1 MPAARPCYKNLLV
14 ATTGFIAVI
23 ACGLFTDDRA
33 LAQPPGA
40 VIQGQPFRG
49 GRPPG
54 MAMPSGA
61 QPGQPPG
68 DQSKSDDKDKKEEGE
83 KKDDDKDKKDE
94 EKKDGAVKRPDEPPK
109 PADPR
114 ELDAKPDASGRIT
127 FSFNGQSWADVL
139 QWLANVSELSLDWR
153 ELPSDYLNLTT
164 QRSYTLD
171 EARDLINRHLQARG
185 YALLLSGEVLSVVKL
200 DAVDPSL
207 VPRVTEED
215 LYDLLPH
222 DLVKLSIEL
231 PEGLDVTKAVED
243 VKQALSPNA
252 KVLPL
257 AATKRLLMIDTVAN
271 LRMVSALLNAE
282 RLAVE
287 GRAVPREFVLQYVQ
301 AASVID
307 TLYVVLGLD
316 PNSRPSQMEL
326 QMQQQKMQLMQQ
338 LAQRG
343 KDVTQMLKKDGP
355 PVYLAYNR
363 QRNSVLVNAPEA
375 EMRVIERT
383 IKALDIPVGGAAA
396 ADDDGPMV
404 RTLEQYRLK
413 TISPDAVITTLEEI
427 GNLSPRAELRGDS
440 DSKTIFARASDS
452 DHEKI
457 AELIEQLDGS
467 ETRVEVFWLRRLPAE
482 AVAGSIQ
489 SLIIEKP
496 KKKDNNNDYPFYVFG
511 GRRNQE
517 PEEPET
523 LLRVDADIENNRLIA
538 RGTPQQLDEVR
549 DLLVKLGE
557 PLGEGGDNRR
567 VRVFDALDPDETQ
580 RLLDQIKAAWP
591 AVGGGTELVIPP
603 APEED
608 APADDDNDGDDDD
621 DKEEPTRGTVAV
633 VTNPT
638 PFRLLTTTTGS
649 KPTDAEP
656 TQQSKRDAEASDDS
670 SPVTVQVDQRGRLVI
685 ASDDTAALDRLQELV
700 EDLAPEPAKYEVF
713 HVKNRTPDDIV
724 YNLET
729 YFKDFLAED
738 DDEPILDWWGRMRGG
753 NSDKEP
759 EPVRLSRR
767 KPLRFLA
774 DDWSSS
780 ILVANATAAQLEEME
795 RLINAWDRQPVNDRI
810 LTRRTATVKLRF
822 SKASVVVSAL
832 KDVYR
837 DLLSKGDREFDTE
850 ESKASGTSLRY
861 LTRIQH
867 AAGDP
872 TEPAGIPFG
881 GVLSLGSDDAANVVI
896 VSARSEVFDSVLET
910 IEDID
915 QQARPTTTVQ
925 VVQLEGG
932 LASNELRQALSRA
945 LTGEGAASAGNNND
959 RDRRGGDSRRGRDR
973 GRGRGRGRD

>member
-1 MPAARPCYKNLLV
+1 MPAARPCCKNLLV
-14 ATTGFIAVI
+14 VAIGLVLIASDSVW
-23 ACGLFTDDRA
+23 
-33 LAQPPGA
+33 AQSVA
-40 VIQGQPFRG
+40 QFMQGRPSRG

-54 MAMPSGA
+54 MIMPPGA
-61 QPGQPPG
+61 QPVMPGQPPEG
-68 DQSKSDDKDKKEEGE
+68 EAKPDEKKDEE
-83 KKDDDKDKKDE
+83 KKDDDKKDE
-94 EKKDGAVKRPDEPPK
+94 EKKDETVKRPNEPPK

-114 ELDAKPDASGRIT
+114 ELEAKPDANGRIT
-127 FSFNGQSWADVL
+127 FSFNGQPWADVL

-164 QRSYTLD
+164 QRSYTLP

-207 VPRVTEED
+207 VPRATEED

-231 PEGLDVTKAVED
+231 PEGMDAKQAVED
-243 VKQALSPNA
+243 VKQALSPHA
-252 KVLPL
+252 KVMPL
-257 AATKRLLMIDTVAN
+257 AATKRLLLIDTVAN
-271 LRMVSALLNAE
+271 LRMVSALLNSE

-287 GRAVPREFVLQYVQ
+287 GRVVPREFVLKYIQ
-301 AASVID
+301 ASAVID

-326 QMQQQKMQLMQQ
+326 QMQQQKMQIMQQ
-338 LAQRG
+338 MAQSG
-343 KDVTQMLKKDGP
+343 KDVMQLLKKDGP

-363 QRNSVLVNAPEA
+363 QRNSVLVNAPEP

-383 IKALDIPVGGAAA
+383 IKALDIPAGGV
-396 ADDDGPMV
+396 ADSGDEGPMV

-413 TISPDAVITTLEEI
+413 TITPDAVITTLEEI
-427 GNLSPRAELRGDS
+427 GNLSPRSELRGDK
-440 DSKTIFARASDS
+440 DSKTIFARASAT

-457 AELIEQLDGS
+457 KELISQLDGS
-467 ETRVEVFWLRRLPAE
+467 ETMVEVFWLRRLPAE

-496 KKKDNNNDYPFYVFG
+496 KKKESNDDYPFYIFG

-517 PEEPET
+517 PEEPDT
-523 LLRVDADIENNRLIA
+523 ILRVDADIENNRLIV

-557 PLGEGGDNRR
+557 PIGENGDTRR
-567 VRVFDALDPDETQ
+567 VRMFDAMDPAETQ
-580 RLLDQIKAAWP
+580 RLLEQIKEAWP
-591 AVGGGTELVIPP
+591 AVGGDTELVIPP
-603 APEED
+603 TPKVDGAADKKAEEEED
-608 APADDDNDGDDDD
+608 E
-621 DKEEPTRGTVAV
+621 EEPTPATVAAA
-633 VTNPT
+633 PARQS
-638 PFRLLTTTTGS
+638 PFRLLATTTEADPEATEPEANEAAES
-649 KPTDAEP
+649 KPSP
-656 TQQSKRDAEASDDS
+656 KKSP
-670 SPVTVQVDQRGRLVI
+670 PVTVQIDQRGRIVI

-700 EDLAPEPAKYEVF
+700 ADLAPEPAKYEVF
-713 HVKNRTPDDIV
+713 EVKNRTPEDIV
-724 YNLET
+724 FNLET

-738 DDEPILDWWGRMRGG
+738 DEEPILDWWGRMRGG
-753 NSDKEP
+753 GQDKEP

-767 KPLRFLA
+767 QPLRFLA

-795 RLINAWDRQPVNDRI
+795 RLIKAWDRQPVNDRI
-810 LTRRTATVKLRF
+810 LTRRTATVKLRYA
-822 SKASVVVSAL
+822 KASVVVSAL

-867 AAGDP
+867 QEGDA
-872 TEPAGIPFG
+872 TEPTGIPFG

-896 VSARSEVFDSVLET
+896 VSARSEVYDSVLET
-910 IEDID
+910 IDDLD
-915 QQARPTTTVQ
+915 QQARPTTTVK

-932 LASNELRQALSRA
+932 MASDALRQALARA
-945 LTGEGAASAGNNND
+945 LTAQGAGPQEAGNN
-959 RDRRGGDSRRGRDR
+959 RDRRGGDDRRGRDRDR
-973 GRGRGRGRD
+973 GRGRGRD

>member
-1 MPAARPCYKNLLV
+1 MPAARPCCTKFL
-14 ATTGFIAVI
+14 AAVI
-23 ACGLFTDDRA
+23 GLVLLAGDSVW
-33 LAQPPGA
+33 AQPPG
-40 VIQGQPFRG
+40 VIIQSGGRSFRG
-49 GRPPG
+49 GPPPG
-54 MAMPSGA
+54 MVMPAGA
-61 QPGQPPG
+61 QPGMPGQPPG
-68 DQSKSDDKDKKEEGE
+68 GE
-83 KKDDDKDKKDE
+83 AKPEDKKDE
-94 EKKDGAVKRPDEPPK
+94 EKKDDDKKEEKKDETVKRPNEPPK

-114 ELDAKPDASGRIT
+114 ELEAKPDANGRIT
-127 FSFNGQSWADVL
+127 FSFNGQPWADVL

-164 QRSYTLD
+164 QRSYTLP

-207 VPRVTEED
+207 VPRATEED

-222 DLVKLSIEL
+222 DLVKLSLEL
-231 PEGLDVTKAVED
+231 PEGMDAKQAVED
-243 VKQALSPNA
+243 VKQALSPHA
-252 KVLPL
+252 KVMPL
-257 AATKRLLMIDTVAN
+257 AATKRLLLIDTVAN
-271 LRMVSALLNAE
+271 LRMVSALLNSE

-287 GRAVPREFVLQYVQ
+287 GRVVPREFVLKHIQ
-301 AASVID
+301 ASAVID

-326 QMQQQKMQLMQQ
+326 QMQQQKMQIMQQ
-338 LAQRG
+338 MAQSG
-343 KDVTQMLKKDGP
+343 KDVMQLLKKDGP

-363 QRNSVLVNAPEA
+363 QRNSVLVNAPEP

-383 IKALDIPVGGAAA
+383 IKALDIPAGGVAES
-396 ADDDGPMV
+396 DDEGPMV

-427 GNLSPRAELRGDS
+427 GNLSPRSELRGDK
-440 DSKTIFARASDS
+440 DSKTIFARASAT

-457 AELIEQLDGS
+457 KELISQLDGS
-467 ETRVEVFWLRRLPAE
+467 ETMVEVFWLRRLPAE

-496 KKKDNNNDYPFYVFG
+496 KKKESNDDYPFYIFG

-517 PEEPET
+517 PEEPDT
-523 LLRVDADIENNRLIA
+523 ILRVDADIENNRLIV

-557 PLGEGGDNRR
+557 PIGENGDTRR
-567 VRVFDALDPDETQ
+567 VRMFDALDPAETQ
-580 RLLDQIKAAWP
+580 RLLEQLKEAWP
-591 AVGGGTELVIPP
+591 AVGGDTDLVIPP
-603 APEED
+603 TPKAD
-608 APADDDNDGDDDD
+608 APADKESAE
-621 DKEEPTRGTVAV
+621 KEEDEEPAHATVAAA
-633 VTNPT
+633 PAHPS
-638 PFRLLTTTTGS
+638 PFRLLATTTQTEPEANEPADS
-649 KPTDAEP
+649 KPSP
-656 TQQSKRDAEASDDS
+656 KKSP
-670 SPVTVQVDQRGRLVI
+670 PVTVQIDQRGRIVI

-700 EDLAPEPAKYEVF
+700 ADLAPEPAKYEVF
-713 HVKNRTPDDIV
+713 EVKNRTPEDIV
-724 YNLET
+724 FNLEM
-729 YFKDFLAED
+729 YFKDFLDED
-738 DDEPILDWWGRMRGG
+738 DEEPILDWWGRMRGG
-753 NSDKEP
+753 GQDKEP

-767 KPLRFLA
+767 QPLRFLA

-795 RLINAWDRQPVNDRI
+795 RLIKAWDRQPVNDRI
-810 LTRRTATVKLRF
+810 LTRRTATVKLRYA
-822 SKASVVVSAL
+822 KASVVVSAL

-867 AAGDP
+867 SEGDA
-872 TEPAGIPFG
+872 TEPTGIPFG

-896 VSARSEVFDSVLET
+896 LSARSEVFDSVLET
-910 IEDID
+910 IDDLD
-915 QQARPTTTVQ
+915 QQAQPTTTVK

-932 LASNELRQALSRA
+932 MASDALRQALARA
-945 LTGEGAASAGNNND
+945 LTAQGAAPQEMGNND
-959 RDRRGGDSRRGRDR
+959 RDRRGGDDRRGRDR
-973 GRGRGRGRD
+973 WRGRGRD